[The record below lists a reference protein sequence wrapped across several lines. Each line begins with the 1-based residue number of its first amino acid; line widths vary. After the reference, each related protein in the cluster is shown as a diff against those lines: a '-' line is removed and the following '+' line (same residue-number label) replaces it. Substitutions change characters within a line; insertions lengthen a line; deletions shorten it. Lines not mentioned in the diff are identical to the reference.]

1 MRQCIIYR
9 CLSHGYESNLGLLLK
24 VGPSNK
30 QLLFIVNNYLFI
42 KLEESSSCGAYS
54 HTQRG
59 VLKYNHLAAA
69 KHKPHQ
75 KTPQQ
80 KKSHMSHLKTIIM
93 YEKMHKKT
101 SKSHE
106 KSL

>member
-1 MRQCIIYR
+1 MKQCTIYR
-9 CLSHGYESNLGLLLK
+9 CLSHEYEYLGLLLK
-24 VGPSNK
+24 VGASIS
-30 QLLFIVNNYLFI
+30 QLLFIVNDSSFI
-42 KLEESSSCGAYS
+42 ALKESSSCGAYS

-69 KHKPHQ
+69 KHKPPQ

-93 YEKMHKKT
+93 YEKMNKKT